1 MPNNNPA
8 PNEIPKEFERLDHKE
23 KELWRLALLMLA
35 ILAVGVGVLSQEDLQ
50 KGQLNLEALPV
61 GVGVLIILFG
71 LYLWKKKREIDEL
84 RGFVKGFQQMKEAP
98 PTAEQLDKLAD
109 VIAASRQGYR
119 DLIDSMDHLV
129 FTISLDGEIRTVN
142 QRITE
147 VFGHSYSELVG
158 HKLDEFFDEPSR
170 EAVQKSVDWFSEK
183 RHWTGTVRARLKK
196 TGSARYFDCVL
207 QAIVKDGKVV
217 GASGLARDITDQ
229 RESESRFTE
238 LFETLQE
245 GVYFCDTAGKL
256 LDVNPAMVQMLGY
269 SHRDE
274 LVGTNIGK
282 LYHQVPQSPFPEW
295 GQGRGS
301 SPLTREVVLRKKD
314 GSPIVCIDN
323 SNAICDSSGRM
334 IRHQG
339 TLVDITDRKRSEEE
353 LQKAKEAAEAASRAK
368 SGFLAHMSHEIRT
381 PMNAIIGMTE
391 LALDTQLTEEQRE
404 FLTMVRSSGKS
415 LLALINDILDFSKI
429 EAGKLS
435 LERIEFSLRYATSD
449 TVKILGLRAR
459 QKGLELQSQ
468 ISPEVPD
475 ALLGDPGRLRQILF
489 NLIDNA
495 IKFTERGRVTLRM
508 EVDSRSEREACL
520 HFSVADTG
528 IGIPREKQ
536 LLIFEAFTQA
546 DNSITR
552 KFGGTGLG
560 LSISSRLVEL
570 MDGKIWIES
579 EIGRGTMFHFTARFG
594 LQKQSARKIPARSD
608 LKGTRVLLADD
619 LPTSSRLL
627 ELMLLNC
634 DMQPVVFNSGREALA
649 ALTQAAI
656 DGQPFPFLLANTN
669 LAELDGFRLAKEI
682 KLNPEIAQ
690 TQILL
695 FTSEGLAGDAARC
708 RELGVSAYLTL
719 PVDQATLTEAF
730 IAALD
735 ARTAGPDRAVLAT
748 RHSLREGT
756 QNLRILLAE
765 DNTVNQ
771 ILADRLVRRRGHS
784 LVIVNN
790 GREALDALDR
800 EHFDLILMDVQMPEM
815 SGLEA
820 TAAIRQK
827 EKSAGSRI
835 PIIALTAF
843 AMKDDRDRCL
853 EAGMDDYVTKPI
865 EQAALFEA
873 IERLTGVASAQNA
886 LATAESNAGEGPS
899 GVAVF
904 DMDAALEHLGGDADL
919 LREIVGMFR
928 TQCDKCMAKLRE
940 AVAKGDAVGIEFAA
954 HALKGAAA
962 NLFAQGTVEAA
973 LRLEELGRSGST
985 DGAREML
992 AVLESEISRLRLA
1005 LEDIEKEYA
1014 KSQA

>member
-1 MPNNNPA
+1 MSSDNPA
-8 PNEIPKEFERLDHKE
+8 PNETPKEVERLDHKE
-23 KELWRLALLMLA
+23 KELWRLALFMLA
-35 ILAVGVGVLSQEDLQ
+35 ILAIGVAVLSQESLQ
-50 KGQLNLEALPV
+50 KGQMNLEALPI

-119 DLIDSMDHLV
+119 DLIDSLDHLV

-147 VFGHSYSELVG
+147 ALGCAYSDLVG

-170 EAVQKSVDWFSEK
+170 ENMQKSVAWFLEK
-183 RHWTGTVRARLKK
+183 RHWTGTLRARRKK
-196 TGSARYFDCVL
+196 TGTVHYYDCVL
-207 QAIVKDGKVV
+207 QAIVKDGNVT
-217 GASGLARDITDQ
+217 GASGLARDITEQ

-245 GVYFCDTAGKL
+245 GVYFCDTAGTL
-256 LDVNPAMVQMLGY
+256 QEVNPAMVQMLGY

-282 LYHQVPQSPFPEW
+282 VYYESPRAPFPEW
-295 GQGRGS
+295 GQGRRS

-339 TLVDITDRKRSEEE
+339 TLVDISERKKAEEE
-353 LQKAKEAAEAASRAK
+353 LQKAKEAAEAASQAK

-391 LALDTQLTEEQRE
+391 LAMDTPLTEEQRE
-404 FLTMVRSSGKS
+404 YLAMVRSSGKS

-435 LERIEFSLRYATSD
+435 LDRIDFSLRYATSD
-449 TVKILGLRAR
+449 TAKILGLRAR
-459 QKGLELQSQ
+459 QKGLELHSQ
-468 ISPEVPD
+468 VSAEVPD

-495 IKFTERGRVTLRM
+495 IKFTERGSVTLRM
-508 EVDSRSEREACL
+508 EVETRSEHEACL

-536 LLIFEAFTQA
+536 VLIFDAFTQA
-546 DNSITR
+546 DSSITR

-560 LSISSRLVEL
+560 LSISSRLVE
-570 MDGKIWIES
+570 MMGGRIWIDS
-579 EIGRGTMFHFTARFG
+579 EIGRGTTFHFTARFG
-594 LQKQSARKIPARSD
+594 LQKQLAKKISSRTD
-608 LKGTRVLLADD
+608 LKGARVLLADD
-619 LPTSSRLL
+619 LPSSARQF
-627 ELMLLNC
+627 EQMLLNC
-634 DMQPVVFNSGREALA
+634 EMKPVIFDSGRKALA
-649 ALTQAAI
+649 ALSQQAKA
-656 DGQPFPFLLANTN
+656 GQPFPFLLVRAD
-669 LAELDGFRLAKEI
+669 LAELDGFTLAKEI
-682 KLNPEIAQ
+682 KRDPEIAQ

-695 FTSEGLAGDAARC
+695 FTSGGLVGDAARC
-708 RELGVSAYLTL
+708 RELRVAAYLTA
-719 PVDQATLTEAF
+719 PVEQSTLLDAF
-730 IAALD
+730 ITALD
-735 ARTAGPDRAVLAT
+735 ARIGDPGRATLAT

-756 QNLRILLAE
+756 RKLRILLAE

-771 ILADRLVRRRGHS
+771 ILADRLLRKQGHS
-784 LVIVNN
+784 IFIANN
-790 GREALDALDR
+790 GREALAAL
-800 EHFDLILMDVQMPEM
+800 ESEPFDLILMDVQMPEM

-820 TAAIRQK
+820 AAAIREK
-827 EKSAGSRI
+827 EKGTGSRI

-843 AMKDDRDRCL
+843 AMEGDRARCL
-853 EAGMDDYVTKPI
+853 EAGMDAYVTKPI

-873 IERLTGVASAQNA
+873 IERLTGVLSERIQSDGGGAEPA
-886 LATAESNAGEGPS
+886 LTD
-899 GVAVF
+899 VF
-904 DMDAALEHLGGDADL
+904 DVNAALEYLGGDGEL
-919 LREIVGMFR
+919 LREIVGMFQ
-928 TQCDKCMAKLRE
+928 TQSDKCMAKLQE
-940 AVAKGDAVGIEFAA
+940 AVAKGDATGIEFGA

-962 NLFAQGTVEAA
+962 NLFAGRTVDAA
-973 LRLEELGRSGST
+973 LKLEELGRSGSVQ
-985 DGAREML
+985 GSAELL
-992 AVLESEISRLRLA
+992 AALESEVNRLRLA
-1005 LEDIEKEYA
+1005 LKEVDKEYA
-1014 KSQA
+1014 KP

>member
-1 MPNNNPA
+1 MSINNA
-8 PNEIPKEFERLDHKE
+8 SPNETPKEFERLDHKE

-35 ILAVGVGVLSQEDLQ
+35 ILAVGVGVLSQESLE
-50 KGQLNLEALPV
+50 KGQFDLRALPI

-71 LYLWKKKREIDEL
+71 FYLWKKKREIDEL
-84 RGFVKGFQQMKEAP
+84 RGFVKGFQQMKDAP

-119 DLIDSMDHLV
+119 DLIDSLDHLV

-147 VFGHSYSELVG
+147 VFQCPYSDLVG
-158 HKLDEFFDEPSR
+158 HQLDEIFDEPSR
-170 EAVQKSVDWFSEK
+170 ANLQRSVAWFAEK
-183 RHWTGTVRARLKK
+183 RHWTGTVRARIKK
-196 TGSARYFDCVL
+196 TGLVRYFDCVF
-207 QAIVKDGKVV
+207 QAIIKDGKVV
-217 GASGLARDITDQ
+217 GASGLARDITEQ

-245 GVYFCDTAGKL
+245 GVYFCDTAGNL

-269 SHRDE
+269 AHRDE
-274 LVGTNIGK
+274 LVGVNIGK
-282 LYHQVPQSPFPEW
+282 LYHRAPDSPFPEW
-295 GQGRGS
+295 GQGRRS
-301 SPLTREVVLRKKD
+301 APLTREVVLRRKD
-314 GSPIVCIDN
+314 GTPIVCIDN
-323 SNAICDSSGRM
+323 SNAICDASGRM

-353 LQKAKEAAEAASRAK
+353 LQKAKEAAEAASVAK

-391 LALDTQLTEEQRE
+391 LTLDTPLTEEQRE
-404 FLTMVRSSGKS
+404 YLTMVRSSGKS

-435 LERIEFSLRYATSD
+435 LDRIEFSLRYATGD
-449 TVKILGLRAR
+449 TAKILGLRAR
-459 QKGLELQSQ
+459 QKGLELHTQ

-475 ALLGDPGRLRQILF
+475 TLLGDPGRLRQILF

-495 IKFTERGRVTLRM
+495 VKFTDRGSVTLRM
-508 EVDSRSEREACL
+508 EVESRAERDACL
-520 HFSVADTG
+520 HFSVSDTG

-570 MDGKIWIES
+570 MGGKIWIES
-579 EIGRGTMFHFTARFG
+579 EIGRGTTFHFTARFG
-594 LQKQSARKIPARSD
+594 LQAHSTRKIGARSD
-608 LKGTRVLLADD
+608 LKGVRVLLADD
-619 LPTSSRLL
+619 APSSSRLL

-634 DMQPVVFNSGREALA
+634 DMQPIVFTSGREALA
-649 ALTQAAI
+649 ALARAAK
-656 DGQPFPFLLANTN
+656 DGQPIPFLLANAN
-669 LAELDGFRLAKEI
+669 LEELDGYNLAREV
-682 KLNPEIAQ
+682 KLNPETAQ
-690 TQILL
+690 TRVLL
-695 FTSEGLAGDAARC
+695 FTSEGQAGDAARC
-708 RELGVSAYLTL
+708 RELKVSAYLTL
-719 PVDQATLTEAF
+719 PVDQTTLTEALATAMDEG
-730 IAALD
+730 AAD
-735 ARTAGPDRAVLAT
+735 PNRPALAT
-748 RHSLREGT
+748 RHSLREGSK
-756 QNLRILLAE
+756 NLRILLAE

-771 ILADRLVRRRGHS
+771 ILADRLIRRRGHS

-790 GREALDALDR
+790 GREALEILER
-800 EHFDLILMDVQMPEM
+800 EEFDLILMDVQMPEM

-820 TAAIRQK
+820 TTAIRDK
-827 EKSAGSRI
+827 EKGTGSHI

-843 AMKDDRDRCL
+843 AMKDDRERCL

-873 IERLTGVASAQNA
+873 MERLTGISGTGKELAPVESAAQAEPSPVAA
-886 LATAESNAGEGPS
+886 
-899 GVAVF
+899 F
-904 DMDAALEHLGGDADL
+904 DLDAALEYLGGDGDL
-919 LREIVGMFR
+919 LREIVGMFHG
-928 TQCDKCMAKLRE
+928 QCEKCLAKLRE

-962 NLFAQGTVEAA
+962 NLFAQESVEAA
-973 LRLEELGRSGST
+973 LKLEELGRSGSAN
-985 DGAREML
+985 GAKELL
-992 AVLESEISRLRLA
+992 AALESEISRLQLA
-1005 LEDIEKEYA
+1005 LKDIDKEYA
-1014 KSQA
+1014 KS